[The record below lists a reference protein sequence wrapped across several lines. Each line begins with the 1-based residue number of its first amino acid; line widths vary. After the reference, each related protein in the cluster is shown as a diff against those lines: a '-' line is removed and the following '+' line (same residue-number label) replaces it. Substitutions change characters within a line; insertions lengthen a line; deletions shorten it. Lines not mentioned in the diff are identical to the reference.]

1 MPRKLIAYVT
11 ITIGY
16 TWKSSGP
23 ASVSCRRS
31 GRHIFNDKYK
41 RRMMGYHKLTE
52 TTPSITTGSY
62 KPIIVQIPISDFR
75 SVATAMHLMHILV

>member
-1 MPRKLIAYVT
+1 
-11 ITIGY
+11 
-16 TWKSSGP
+16 
-23 ASVSCRRS
+23 
-31 GRHIFNDKYK
+31 
-41 RRMMGYHKLTE
+41 MMGYHKLTE